1 MRNKIASLVGAA
13 MLLGSAVGAQA
24 AEVSGNVTIASDYP
38 FRGVS
43 QTDRDPAIQG
53 GFDVAFDSGFYIGT
67 WASNVSFGITSMEW
81 DLYFGYAGEINE
93 DVSYDLVFIRYEYPA
108 AGSELDYNEIGASI
122 SFSDL
127 TLGLM
132 YSNEYFALDSVSWLY
147 PYVEY
152 SLGLPYEASLAFKVG
167 LSIVDDNSA
176 KDFEAT
182 FGDDQVLDWSVMY
195 SVPLAGID
203 LGIGVVGTD
212 ISRRD
217 CLGGDKAC
225 ETRPVVSIS
234 KSL

>member
-1 MRNKIASLVGAA
+1 
-13 MLLGSAVGAQA
+13 MLLGSAVGTQA
-24 AEVSGNVTIASDYP
+24 AEVSANVTIASDYP

-81 DLYFGYAGEINE
+81 DLYLGYAGEINE
-93 DVSYDLVFIRYEYPA
+93 NVSYDLVYIRYEYPA

-132 YSNEYFALDSVSWLY
+132 YSNEYFALDSVKWIY
-147 PYVEY
+147 PYAEY
-152 SLGLPYEASLAFKVG
+152 SLGLPYDAALDFKVG

-195 SVPLAGID
+195 TVPLAGID
-203 LGIGVVGTD
+203 LSIGVVGTD
-212 ISRRD
+212 ISKKD

-225 ETRPVVSIS
+225 ETRALVSIS